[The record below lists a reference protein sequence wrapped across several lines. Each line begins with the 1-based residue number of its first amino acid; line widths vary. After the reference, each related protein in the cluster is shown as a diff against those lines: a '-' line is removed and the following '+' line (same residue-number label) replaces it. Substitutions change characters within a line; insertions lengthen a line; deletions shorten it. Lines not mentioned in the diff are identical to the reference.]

1 MKKFEQ
7 QKADRLLNDGNQQQ
21 VENKFAV
28 EGEFKTKK
36 TTKKIKEKRSHWG
49 AFRC

>member
-7 QKADRLLNDGNQQQ
+7 QKVDRLLNDGNQQ
-21 VENKFAV
+21 VEKEPAV
-28 EGEFKTKK
+28 ESGFKRNKK
-36 TTKKIKEKRSHWG
+36 TKKIKEKRSHWG